1 MLKYAGKR
9 ILILIPIMLMVIF
22 IVYLLLDLAP
32 GNPASIILGETA
44 TQEDIDAL
52 NEELGYNNPFFV
64 RFFDYLKD
72 LFTSGSFGTS
82 WRTDRDVMGE
92 VLGRFPVTFRLAFL
106 GVLFATL
113 IGVPL
118 GIVSAV
124 KQYSLIDNVSRVT
137 AMLLAAFPPF
147 WLGMLLILLFA
158 LQLGWLP
165 PNGISTPRHY
175 ILPVITIA
183 IPQAASILRFSRS
196 TMLETIRQDY
206 IRTARAKGVPERKV
220 IIRHGLR
227 NALLPIITVLGDT
240 FGRLLGGVVIIEAV
254 FAIPG
259 MGQFA
264 LNAILM
270 KDVPQVMAAIIFLSF
285 VFCLIM
291 LVVDLLYGFVDPRTR
306 SMYASKRRAK

>member
-1 MLKYAGKR
+1 MIKYVIKR
-9 ILILIPIMLMVIF
+9 ILLMIPILFMVIF
-22 IVYLLLDLAP
+22 IVYFLLDLAP
-32 GNPASIILGETA
+32 GNPGQIILGETA
-44 TQEDIDAL
+44 SIEDIEAL
-52 NEELGYNNPFFV
+52 NEELGYNDPFIV
-64 RFFDYLKD
+64 RFFNYIKD
-72 LFTSGSFGTS
+72 LVVNQNFGTS
-82 WRTDRDVMGE
+82 WRTDRDVMTE
-92 VLGRFPVTFRLAFL
+92 VIGRFPTTFRLAAF
-106 GVLFATL
+106 GVLLATL

-124 KQYSLIDNVSRVT
+124 KQYSAVDSISRVL

-147 WLGMLLILLFA
+147 WLGMLTILFFS

-165 PNGISTPRHY
+165 SSGISTPQHY
-175 ILPVITIA
+175 ILPIITIA
-183 IPQAASILRFSRS
+183 VPQAASLLRFSRS

-206 IRTARAKGVPERKV
+206 IRTARAKGVPERTV

-227 NALLPIITVLGDT
+227 NALLPIVTVLGDT

-270 KDVPQVMAAIIFLSF
+270 KDVPQVMASVIFLSA

-291 LVVDLLYGFVDPRTR
+291 LVVDVLYIFIDPRIKSTYTSR
-306 SMYASKRRAK
+306 KG